1 MVEKLRKKQGR
12 SFPQHPHGHTA
23 HPLRWKPRHAAAS
36 AAPRPQPGRGTLS
49 SPRRAPLS
57 PSRAHLYLSAA
68 PVTDPPHPNAR
79 DYKSR
84 QPPRPRQTLTAGG
97 APRCTLGLVVLP
109 HFAPALWRSG
119 GRGALERAAAEAA
132 VPGSG
137 RQPTP
142 FSAPHRPGSSLFSSH
157 VRRSPVNSPPSA
169 HRVAAAAPGGHLGCG
184 GAGP

>member
-1 MVEKLRKKQGR
+1 MVEKLRKKQGEAFLSTHTATQPIPSAGSR
-12 SFPQHPHGHTA
+12 GKQLPPQHHG
-23 HPLRWKPRHAAAS
+23 
-36 AAPRPQPGRGTLS
+36 PQPGRGTLS

-68 PVTDPPHPNAR
+68 AVTDPPHPNAR

-84 QPPRPRQTLTAGG
+84 QPPRPRQTLDAGG
-97 APRCTLGLVVLP
+97 APRCTLGLVVRPLFP
-109 HFAPALWRSG
+109 PSLRRSG
-119 GRGALERAAAEAA
+119 VRGALERSAAKAA

-142 FSAPHRPGSSLFSSH
+142 FSAPRRLGSSLFSSH
-157 VRRSPVNSPPSA
+157 VRRSPVDSPPSA